1 MTFVYD
7 GIALRAKVDAEE
19 KAISMKGK
27 LMSIRSTIMYIRNQ
41 YFDDIGRDTLLYGEK
56 KDNFE
61 ETKRVIRNPV
71 N

>member
-27 LMSIRSTIMYIRNQ
+27 LISILSAILYMRNQ
-41 YFDDIGRDTLLYGEK
+41 
-56 KDNFE
+56 
-61 ETKRVIRNPV
+61 
-71 N
+71 